1 MIRYFH
7 LYPNA
12 YQFSYWLD
20 TLRWTNLP
28 KKGPAQWP
36 KRHSALGSSPVRPN
50 THLRSHKSSQG
61 CALPIAQ
68 VQSWST
74 WNEIINSQW
83 MVMLHLSSTWLYNFG
98 APRLSKYPERMRNLT
113 ELCGKTC
120 KIRIFRATGRL
131 EILGGSANFWTN
143 WNWGYNSSSNLGKLH
158 LWAVQ
163 IYNMIWLLRIYI
175 WKGPNLCT
183 NRRMIMTSLLLGM
196 QGCPFYLHI

>member
-50 THLRSHKSSQG
+50 THLLSHKSSQG

-68 VQSWST
+68 VQS
-74 WNEIINSQW
+74 
-83 MVMLHLSSTWLYNFG
+83 
-98 APRLSKYPERMRNLT
+98 
-113 ELCGKTC
+113 
-120 KIRIFRATGRL
+120 
-131 EILGGSANFWTN
+131 
-143 WNWGYNSSSNLGKLH
+143 
-158 LWAVQ
+158 
-163 IYNMIWLLRIYI
+163 
-175 WKGPNLCT
+175 
-183 NRRMIMTSLLLGM
+183 
-196 QGCPFYLHI
+196 